1 MWYVGIF
8 NDLKQVSASAS
19 TLFAVFARKATV
31 IFSSIMG
38 REGQPVHNCKSPP
51 RVSSSFES
59 SLSWKYKTRQK
70 INTSSLNRSFAA
82 QVMSII
88 YSRSDNFQEFPES
101 AWYPHFVKLTYQG
114 WGQAVGTLARVITTY
129 SECVKNAA
137 AGKPF
142 APVLF
147 STWGTWK
154 NTLIWHCS
162 MNLHVQQGCVLTI
175 IMSMNLKI
183 HSFQIQYYCT
193 SGIQLI

>member
-1 MWYVGIF
+1 M
-8 NDLKQVSASAS
+8 
-19 TLFAVFARKATV
+19 
-31 IFSSIMG
+31 
-38 REGQPVHNCKSPP
+38 
-51 RVSSSFES
+51 SSFLQSWEGKANQS
-59 SLSWKYKTRQK
+59 TIVRAPQEFLHPLSHLQVKNIRRQDK
-70 INTSSLNRSFAA
+70 KLTLLHWTEVLQLRPWVLFT
-82 QVMSII
+82 QDVT
-88 YSRSDNFQEFPES
+88 NFQEFPES

-114 WGQAVGTLARVITTY
+114 WGQAVGTLARVIMTY
-129 SECVKNAA
+129 SECVRNAA

-175 IMSMNLKI
+175 IISMNLKI